1 MQKVAIITG
10 TGGGIGKATAEL
22 LLKEDYLVYGYSRTN
37 KIQHPNFTFTKID
50 LSNLDAVK
58 QLQFPKESS
67 QQDILL
73 INNAATIG
81 SIIPFDRKETNDIIH
96 EYYLNLVAPTI
107 LCKKF
112 ITTYSEDKKLLI
124 NIGSGAGNSPIHS
137 WSTYCAT
144 KAALDMLT
152 GVIAEEIHKNLTVFS
167 VRPGVVDTNMQSEI
181 RNSDPKNFPL
191 LSKFTD
197 YYIQNELES
206 TKIVALKLLHIIQ
219 NCNKFKQNILSIR
232 DVSIN

>member
-1 MQKVAIITG
+1 MQKVALITG

-22 LLKEDYLVYGYSRTN
+22 LLKEGYLVYGYSQTN
-37 KIQHPNFTFTKID
+37 KINHPNFSFTKID

-58 QLQFPKESS
+58 ELQFPKES

-81 SIIPFDRKETNDIIH
+81 TIVPFDKKETSDIIQ

-112 ITTYSEDKKLLI
+112 ITTYPEDKKLLI
-124 NIGSGAGNSPIHS
+124 NISSGAGKSPIHS
-137 WSTYCAT
+137 WSTYCTT

-152 GVIAEEIHKNLTVFS
+152 WVIAEENHKNLAVFS
-167 VRPGVVDTNMQSEI
+167 VHPGVVDTNMQSEI

-197 YYIQNELES
+197 YFRNNELENAD
-206 TKIVALKLLHIIQ
+206 IVAQKLLHIIQ
-219 NCNKFKQNILSIR
+219 NSNKFKQNILSIR

>member
-1 MQKVAIITG
+1 
-10 TGGGIGKATAEL
+10 
-22 LLKEDYLVYGYSRTN
+22 
-37 KIQHPNFTFTKID
+37 
-50 LSNLDAVK
+50 LDAVK
-58 QLQFPKESS
+58 QLQFPKESPE
-67 QQDILL
+67 DILL

-81 SIIPFDRKETNDIIH
+81 SIVPFDKKETSDIIQ

-112 ITTYSEDKKLLI
+112 ITTYPEDKKLLI
-124 NIGSGAGNSPIHS
+124 NISSGAGKSPIHS

-152 GVIAEEIHKNLTVFS
+152 GVIAEENYKNLTVFS
-167 VRPGVVDTNMQSEI
+167 VHPGVVDTNMQSEI

>member
-22 LLKEDYLVYGYSRTN
+22 LLKEGYLVYGYSRTN

-58 QLQFPKESS
+58 QLQFPKES

-81 SIIPFDRKETNDIIH
+81 SIVPFDKKETSDIIQ

-112 ITTYSEDKKLLI
+112 ITTYPEDKKLLI
-124 NIGSGAGNSPIHS
+124 NIGSGAGNSPIQS

-152 GVIAEEIHKNLTVFS
+152 GVIAEENHKNLTVFS
-167 VRPGVVDTNMQSEI
+167 VHPGVVDTNMQSEI

-191 LSKFTD
+191 LSKFSD

-219 NCNKFKQNILSIR
+219 NSNKFKQNILSIR

>member
-1 MQKVAIITG
+1 MQKVALITG
-10 TGGGIGKATAEL
+10 TGGGIGKAIAEL
-22 LLKEDYLVYGYSRTN
+22 LLKQSYLVFGYSRTN
-37 KIQHPNFTFTKID
+37 KIKHPNFSFTKID

-58 QLQFPKESS
+58 QLQFPKES
-67 QQDILL
+67 QKDILL

-81 SIIPFDRKETNDIIH
+81 SIVPFDKKETRNIIQ
-96 EYYLNLVAPTI
+96 EYFINLVAPTI

-112 ITTYSEDKKLLI
+112 ITTYPEDKKLLI
-124 NIGSGAGNSPIHS
+124 NISSGAANSPIHS

-144 KAALDMLT
+144 KSALDMLT
-152 GVIAEEIHKNLTVFS
+152 RVIAEENHKNLTVFS
-167 VRPGVVDTNMQSEI
+167 VHPGVVDTNMQSEI

-197 YYIQNELES
+197 YYTQNELEN
-206 TKIVALKLLHIIQ
+206 TNIVAQKLLHIIK
-219 NCNKFKQNILSIR
+219 NSNKFNQNILSIR

>member
-1 MQKVAIITG
+1 MQKAAIITG
-10 TGGGIGKATAEL
+10 TGSGIGKATAEL
-22 LLKEDYLVYGYSRTN
+22 LLKEGYLVYGYSRTN

-58 QLQFPKESS
+58 QLQFPKES

-137 WSTYCAT
+137 WSTYCTT
-144 KAALDMLT
+144 KAAIDMLT
-152 GVIAEEIHKNLTVFS
+152 GVIAEENHKNLTVFS
-167 VRPGVVDTNMQSEI
+167 VHPGVVDTNMQSEI
-181 RNSDPKNFPL
+181 RNSNPKNFPL

-197 YYIQNELES
+197 YYVQDKLES
-206 TKIVALKLLHIIQ
+206 TKIVAQKLFHIIQ
-219 NCNKFKQNILSIR
+219 NSKKFKHNILLIR
-232 DVSIN
+232 DVSLN

>member
-1 MQKVAIITG
+1 M
-10 TGGGIGKATAEL
+10 
-22 LLKEDYLVYGYSRTN
+22 
-37 KIQHPNFTFTKID
+37 
-50 LSNLDAVK
+50 DAVK

-137 WSTYCAT
+137 WSTYCTT
-144 KAALDMLT
+144 KAAIDMLT
-152 GVIAEEIHKNLTVFS
+152 GVIAEENHKNLTVFS
-167 VRPGVVDTNMQSEI
+167 VHPGVVDTNMQSEI
-181 RNSDPKNFPL
+181 RNSNPKNFPL

-197 YYIQNELES
+197 YYVQDKLES
-206 TKIVALKLLHIIQ
+206 TKIVAQKLFHIIQ
-219 NCNKFKQNILSIR
+219 NSKKFKHNILLIR
-232 DVSIN
+232 DVSLN

>member
-22 LLKEDYLVYGYSRTN
+22 LLKEGYLVYGYSRTN
-37 KIQHPNFTFTKID
+37 KINHPNFSFTKID

-58 QLQFPKESS
+58 ELQFPKDS
-67 QQDILL
+67 QQNILL
-73 INNAATIG
+73 INNAANIGTIV
-81 SIIPFDRKETNDIIH
+81 PFDKKETSDIIK
-96 EYYLNLVAPTI
+96 EYYINLVAPTI
-107 LCKKF
+107 LCKRF
-112 ITTYSEDKKLLI
+112 ITTYPKNKKLLI

-137 WSTYCAT
+137 WSTYCTT

-152 GVIAEEIHKNLTVFS
+152 WVIAEENHKNLTAFS
-167 VRPGVVDTNMQSEI
+167 VHPGVVDTNMQSEI

-197 YYIQNELES
+197 YFRNNELENAD
-206 TKIVALKLLHIIQ
+206 IVAQKLLHIIQ
-219 NCNKFKQNILSIR
+219 NSNKFKQNILSIR

>member
-22 LLKEDYLVYGYSRTN
+22 LLKEGYLVYGYSRTN
-37 KIQHPNFTFTKID
+37 KINHPNFTFNKID

-58 QLQFPKESS
+58 QLQFPKEC

-137 WSTYCAT
+137 WSTYCTT
-144 KAALDMLT
+144 KAAIDMLT
-152 GVIAEEIHKNLTVFS
+152 GVIAEENHKNLTVFS
-167 VRPGVVDTNMQSEI
+167 VHPGVVDTNMQSEI
-181 RNSDPKNFPL
+181 RNSNPKNFPL

-197 YYIQNELES
+197 YYVQDKLES
-206 TKIVALKLLHIIQ
+206 TKIVAQKLFHIIQ
-219 NCNKFKQNILSIR
+219 NSKKFKHNILLIR
-232 DVSIN
+232 DVSLN